1 MAGRW
6 FHAYWALGLAL
17 ALALAG
23 CAATPIRSLDSRFID
38 GSFAP
43 PEEAIR
49 AEDIFAVSPAMQRYL
64 ETEIATE
71 LETKGKQK
79 GLFDALYQRGELTLE
94 YDSTMTRNAAQ
105 AFEAKSGNCL
115 SLVILTAAFAR
126 QLDLAVH
133 YQLVFLDESW
143 TRSNGLEIF
152 NQHVNVTLGGPRRPG
167 VRAGELEGKGL
178 TIDFV
183 PADELAKRRTRVTS
197 EQTLVS
203 MYMNNRA
210 TELLGTGEPDRAYW
224 WARAAIVNQPNYL
237 PAHNTLGVIYK
248 QHGNLQEALSVFDA
262 ILAVEPDNFIS
273 MTNKLLALR
282 AMGRSA
288 DADIVEA
295 RLKQIRPV
303 PPFHYFD
310 LGVAAMRRQDFAEGK
325 RMFTKAIGRDAFYDK
340 FHFWLALA
348 HYHLGELDEARRQL
362 KIAQDTSTTRSD
374 HALYTETL
382 ARLSSGQRVEM
393 D

>member
-1 MAGRW
+1 MAGRRV
-6 FHAYWALGLAL
+6 LGIGVV

-23 CAATPIRSLDSRFID
+23 CAAAPTRSLDSGFND
-38 GSFAP
+38 ASFAP
-43 PEEAIR
+43 PSEQIR
-49 AEDIFAVSPAMQRYL
+49 VEDIFAFSPAMQRYL
-64 ETEIATE
+64 ETDIAAE
-71 LETKGKQK
+71 LESKGKQK

-126 QLDLAVH
+126 RLDLAVH
-133 YQLVFLDESW
+133 YQLVFLDEAW
-143 TRSNGLEIF
+143 TRSNGLDIF
-152 NQHVNVTLGGPRRPG
+152 NEHVNVTLGGARRIGARP
-167 VRAGELEGKGL
+167 GELEGQGL

-183 PADELAKRRTRVTS
+183 PADQLAKRRTRVIS
-197 EQTLVS
+197 ESTLVS

-210 TELLGTGEPDRAYW
+210 TELLGARQLDRAYW

-248 QHGNLQEALSVFDA
+248 QHGDLDEALSVFDA

-273 MTNKLLALR
+273 MTNQLLVLR
-282 AMGRSA
+282 SMGRAA
-288 DADIVEA
+288 DAALVEA
-295 RLKQIRPV
+295 RLKQVRPV

-310 LGVAAMRRQDFAEGK
+310 LGVSAMRREDFTEGK
-325 RMFTKAIGRDAFYDK
+325 RMFTKAIQRDAFYDK

-348 HYHLGELDEARRQL
+348 HYHLGELDEARKQL
-362 KIAQDTSTTRSD
+362 RIAQDTSTTRSD

-393 D
+393 H

>member
-1 MAGRW
+1 MG
-6 FHAYWALGLAL
+6 AL

-23 CAATPIRSLDSRFID
+23 CAAMPMRSLDSRFID
-38 GSFAP
+38 AAFAP
-43 PEEAIR
+43 PTEPIR
-49 AEDIFAVSPAMQRYL
+49 VEDIFASSPAMERYL
-64 ETEIATE
+64 KADIAAE
-71 LETKGKQK
+71 LVIKGKQK

-94 YDSTMTRNAAQ
+94 YDSTMTRSAAQ

-126 QLDLAVH
+126 RLDLAVH
-133 YQLVFLDESW
+133 YQRVFLDESW

-152 NQHVNVTLGGPRRPG
+152 NEHVNVTLGGPRRLG
-167 VRAGELEGKGL
+167 ARHGGLEGQGL

-183 PADELAKRRTRVTS
+183 PADELAKRRTRVIS

-210 TELLGTGEPDRAYW
+210 TELLGARQLDRAYW

-248 QHGNLQEALSVFDA
+248 QHGNLREALSVFDA
-262 ILAVEPDNFIS
+262 ILVVEPENFIS
-273 MTNKLLALR
+273 MTNQLLVLR
-282 AMGRSA
+282 AMDRKA
-288 DADIVEA
+288 DAAVVEA
-295 RLKQIRPV
+295 QLKQVRPV

-310 LGVAAMRRQDFAEGK
+310 LGVAAMRRDDFAEGK
-325 RMFTKAIGRDAFYDK
+325 RMFAKAIQRDAFYDK

-348 HYHLGELDEARRQL
+348 HYHLGELDEARKQL

-374 HALYTETL
+374 LALYTDTL

-393 D
+393 H